1 MAQWTN
7 LNRNSS
13 FINPLPLPML
23 CEISGPVDLAEPGLT
38 AGWQAGWQADEIQ
51 VNIENFRSRYRL
63 K

>member
-1 MAQWTN
+1 MAQWII

-13 FINPLPLPML
+13 FVNPPRLSIL

-38 AGWQAGWQADEIQ
+38 AGWLAGWLADEIQ
-51 VNIENFRSRYRL
+51 VNFEKFEIRYRS